1 MRRVHVERR
10 LETPRWM
17 EIILPAFSVIL
28 ALLLGALLIAI
39 TKHNP
44 VEIYGAMIK
53 GTFGSSYA
61 LSETMVKAIPLMLTG
76 LGVSVAMRMN
86 LWNIGATG
94 QLLMGAFASTWVA
107 LNFQGLPW
115 YVMIPAL
122 ITAGFLGGGVWG
134 LVAGVLKGLWGISE
148 IITTL
153 MLNYVAALWVRY
165 LVQGPWRDPELVLYP
180 FSAEFPSA
188 AKLPTFGDSRVHMG
202 LVFAVVAALVLMLVL
217 RRTLFGYEINVIGS
231 SEKTAKYA
239 GMNVFRNILLTMF
252 LSGGLSGIAG
262 MAELS
267 GVFYRLQDNLAGNAG
282 YTAIIIASLAGGSP
296 FGTLIIA
303 FFFAALLVGGKAAQT
318 AGISASIAY
327 MLQGAVLFFVLAGQ
341 FFLRYRVQLDVEET
355 DLETSNSSSG
365 GN

>member
-1 MRRVHVERR
+1 MRIQVEKR

-17 EIILPAFSVIL
+17 EIIIPALSVMM
-28 ALLLGALLIAI
+28 ALLLGALLIAF
-39 TKHNP
+39 TGHNP
-44 VEIYGAMIK
+44 VAIYGSMLK

-94 QLLMGAFASTWVA
+94 QLLMGAFTSTWVA

-115 YVMIPAL
+115 YLMMPAL
-122 ITAGFLGGGVWG
+122 ITAGFLGGGLWG
-134 LVAGVLKGLWGISE
+134 LVAGVLKGLWDISE

-180 FSAEFPSA
+180 FSAEFPPA
-188 AKLPTFGDSRVHMG
+188 AKLPTFGESRVHMG
-202 LVFAVVAALVLMLVL
+202 VMFAIVAALILLLVF
-217 RRTLFGYEINVIGS
+217 RRTVFGYEINVIGAG
-231 SEKTAKYA
+231 EKTAKYA
-239 GMNVFRNILLTMF
+239 GMNVFRNVLLTMF

-267 GVFYRLQDNLAGNAG
+267 GVFYRLQDNLGGNAG
-282 YTAIIIASLAGGSP
+282 YTAIIIAALAGGNP
-296 FGTLIIA
+296 IGTLIIA

-341 FFLRYRVQLDVEET
+341 FFLRYRVQLDFEEE
-355 DLETSNSSSG
+355 DLATSTSSSG

>member
-1 MRRVHVERR
+1 MRIHVEKR
-10 LETPRWM
+10 LETPRVM
-17 EIILPAFSVIL
+17 RTVIPVLSVIL
-28 ALLLGALLIAI
+28 ALLLGALLIAF
-39 TKHNP
+39 TGHSP
-44 VEIYGAMIK
+44 LEIYGSMLR

-61 LSETMVKAIPLMLTG
+61 VSETIVKAIPLMLTG

-107 LNFQGLPW
+107 LNFPELPW
-115 YVMIPAL
+115 YLMMPAL
-122 ITAGFLGGGVWG
+122 ITAGFVAGGLWG
-134 LVAGVLKGLWGISE
+134 LLAGVLKGLWEISE

-180 FSAEFPSA
+180 FSAEFPPA
-188 AKLPTFGDSRVHMG
+188 ARLPTIGDSRVHLG
-202 LVFAVVAALVLMLVL
+202 LLLAFAAAAVLLVVF
-217 RRTLFGYEINVIGS
+217 RKTLFGYEINVIGS
-231 SEKTAKYA
+231 SDKTAKYA
-239 GMNVFRNILLTMF
+239 GMNVFRNILLTLF
-252 LSGGLSGIAG
+252 ISGGLSGIAG

-282 YTAIIIASLAGGSP
+282 YTAIIIASLAEGSP
-296 FGTLIIA
+296 LGTLIIA
-303 FFFAALLVGGKAAQT
+303 YFFAALLVGGTAAQT

-341 FFLRYRVQLDVEET
+341 FFLRYRVRL
-355 DLETSNSSSG
+355 DLEGGQTGTAQTSSG
-365 GN
+365 G